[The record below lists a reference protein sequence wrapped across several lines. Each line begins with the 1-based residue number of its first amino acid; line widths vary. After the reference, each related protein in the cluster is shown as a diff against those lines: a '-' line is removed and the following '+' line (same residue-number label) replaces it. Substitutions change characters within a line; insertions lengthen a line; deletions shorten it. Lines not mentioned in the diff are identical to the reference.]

1 MRKIY
6 KWQLNFE
13 RMMRAVEHS
22 YIRTFESRKQNLNH
36 EKTYK
41 RNFNERITQEVIGTL
56 GELAVLDFF
65 NVKRDPLVNTFHSA
79 ADVLDDIEVR
89 STNYS
94 NGHLILRHH
103 DLTNRKYVL
112 CTVTYDAVRIMG
124 WIDAKEGMVDKY
136 YRSEEKTKSL
146 FKNPRVL
153 KPAWFIPQ
161 NDLKN
166 MEDLKNE
173 KTNME
178 EKTIR

>member
-1 MRKIY
+1 MKKIY
-6 KWQLNFE
+6 SWTLNFE

-22 YIRTFESRKQNLNH
+22 YIRNYESRKLNCDH

-89 STNYS
+89 STNYRT
-94 NGHLILRHH
+94 GHLILRHH
-103 DLTNRKYVL
+103 DIVDRKYVF
-112 CTVTYDAVRIMG
+112 CTVGYDAVRIIG
-124 WIDAKEGMVDKY
+124 WKNGKDGMTNQY
-136 YRSEEKTKSL
+136 YRSEDKTKSL
-146 FKNPRVL
+146 YKNPRVL

-161 NDLKN
+161 
-166 MEDLKNE
+166 EDLNCMEVLKYE
-173 KTNME
+173 KTNL
-178 EKTIR
+178 EKISI